1 MVDLA
6 SSQTVGLVSHS
17 LAAIAY
23 VVLAVLLMFNWQ
35 RSRIGGCLVAACLLT
50 ALWAVVKALA
60 SEEIPLALYAVVPLE
75 TVRTASWIL
84 FMTVLLREGRSRGE
98 QGWLLTWFAPGMMAL
113 AAILLLAEIA
123 DATVQYRIGS
133 PTISMPTIAGHLM
146 LAIGGLL
153 LIENLY
159 RNVVSEARW
168 GVKFLCLGLG
178 AMFVYDLYLYANGF
192 LFHSLDDW
200 LLEARGVTN
209 AVIVP
214 LLAVSVARTPEW
226 KVDLFVSR
234 RLAFYSATLIASGAY
249 LVFMAMA
256 GYYLR
261 RFGGTWGGLLQV
273 SILFGGGLVLLILLS
288 SGRVRTQ
295 LRVFIN
301 KHFFNYRYDYRD
313 EWLRFIGT
321 ISARDRGDNM
331 RERAIQ
337 AVADIVDS
345 PGGLLLLRD
354 GSGQEFSVAATWNL
368 PDSASMREPA
378 DSKFIGFLK
387 RTEWIVDVDELEREP
402 ERYEGVALPDWVGE
416 VRHVW
421 LVMPLIHHGELLGLL
436 VLQEARAPRTLNWE
450 DHDILKTVGRQVA
463 SYLAEQAAVRSL
475 VEARQFEAFNRRF
488 AFILH
493 DIKNLVSQ
501 LSLMTANAQ
510 KHAGNPEFQRD
521 MLLTVQESV
530 TKMQALLQRLHGAAS
545 QQATAQTDAVK
556 VLKDVVTH
564 KTRAGADI
572 ALATAA
578 QSIVVRGEGSQL
590 ANVFEHVIQNALDA
604 TAEAGKAV
612 PVEVDMI
619 EHGDRAEIII
629 ADQGKGMDSD
639 FVKTQLFKP
648 FRTTKSGGYGIG
660 AYESREIVRECGGR
674 FDVYSTPGTGTRV
687 VINLYKTG
695 AADAAASHL
704 ELEER

>member
-1 MVDLA
+1 MVELA

-23 VVLAVLLMFNWQ
+23 LLLALLLMFNWQ
-35 RSRIGGCLVAACLLT
+35 RSRIGACLIAASLLT
-50 ALWAVVKALA
+50 ALWALAKALA
-60 SEEIPLALYAVVPLE
+60 AEDVFLARYAVVPLE

-84 FMTVLLREGRSRGE
+84 FMTVLLRQGRSRGE
-98 QGWLLTWFAPGMMAL
+98 QGWLLLWFAPAL
-113 AAILLLAEIA
+113 MGLAVILVVAEIA
-123 DATVQYRIGS
+123 DSTVQYGIGS
-133 PTISMPTIAGHLM
+133 PTVSLPTIAGHLI

-153 LIENLY
+153 LIENLF
-159 RNVVSEARW
+159 RNAASEARW
-168 GVKFLCLGLG
+168 GIKFLCLGLG
-178 AMFVYDLYLYANGF
+178 AVFVYDLYLYANGF
-192 LFHSLDDW
+192 LFRTLDDW

-209 AVIVP
+209 AVVVP
-214 LLAVSVARTPEW
+214 LLAISAARTPEW

-261 RFGGTWGGLLQV
+261 QFGGTWGGILQV
-273 SILFGGGLVLLILLS
+273 SFLFGGGLLLLILLS

-321 ISARDRGDNM
+321 VSAPDRGDNM
-331 RERAIQ
+331 HERAIQ

-345 PGGLLLLRD
+345 PGGILLLRD
-354 GSGQEFSVAATWNL
+354 GSGKEFTVAATWNL
-368 PDSASMREPA
+368 PESASMREPA
-378 DSKFIGFLK
+378 DSGFIGFLEQ
-387 RTEWIVDVDELEREP
+387 TQWIVDVDELEREP
-402 ERYEGVALPDWVGE
+402 EKYDGIALPDWVGE

-421 LVMPLIHHGELLGLL
+421 LVVPLIRHDELLGLL

-530 TKMQALLQRLHGAAS
+530 TKMQALLQRLHGTAS
-545 QQATAQTDAVK
+545 QQATVQTDVVQ
-556 VLKDVVTH
+556 VLKDVVAG
-564 KTRAGADI
+564 KSRAGANI
-572 ALATAA
+572 EFTATAP
-578 QSIVVRGEGSQL
+578 SLTVRGDGAQL
-590 ANVFEHVIQNALDA
+590 ANVFEHVIQNAVDA
-604 TAEAGKAV
+604 TVEANKPV
-612 PVEVDMI
+612 PVEVDVI

-629 ADQGKGMDSD
+629 ADQGQGMEAD

-674 FDVYSTPGTGTRV
+674 FDVYSTPGSGTRV
-687 VINLYKTG
+687 VINLYKAG
-695 AADAAASHL
+695 EVDIGSSSLA
-704 ELEER
+704 LEER